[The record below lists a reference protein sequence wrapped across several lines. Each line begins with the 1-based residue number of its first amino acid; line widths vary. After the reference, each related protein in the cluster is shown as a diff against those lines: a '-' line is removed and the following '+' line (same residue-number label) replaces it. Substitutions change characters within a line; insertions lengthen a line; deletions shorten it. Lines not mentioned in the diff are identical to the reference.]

1 MIAQAS
7 VQEVLN
13 RADIVEII
21 GLSVRLKK
29 RGANYV
35 ANCPFHN
42 EKTPSFSVS
51 ASKGFYKCFGCGR
64 GGNVV
69 TFVEEY
75 NKLSFVESIHWLA
88 DFYKIEL
95 QETERS
101 PEQIQSQQTE
111 EALRILNEFAAH
123 FFSESL
129 CQTEEGKNI
138 GLSYFRERG
147 LRQETIDTFRLGYC
161 DESGDSFFREAKSKD
176 YSPELL
182 EKAGLIRERHGQY
195 QDSYRGRVIFPI
207 QGNTG
212 RVLGF
217 GARILKSNDKAPKY
231 VNTPENELYIK
242 SRVLYGLYQARQAMS
257 KLNECLLVEGYLD
270 VISLHQ
276 AGIQHAVASSG
287 TSLTEDQ
294 LRAIGHITKNL
305 NILYD
310 ADPAGIKAALRGID
324 LALSQGFRVHLVL
337 LPEGEDPDSF
347 VQKQGKSGF
356 ETYVAVH
363 KQDVIHFRADLGLR
377 EAAGDP
383 LKKNTLVN
391 EIAETISRV
400 NKAED
405 FSLQQHYIR
414 QASTLLDVDE
424 GGLVILV
431 NKYLRERL
439 DAEARTRKK
448 GSEQA
453 PAVPADTRT
462 EPALTQ
468 PLPTAEMQEWALVR
482 LLLES
487 GELPLSDGKKV
498 ADEIAERVDPTLIET
513 PLARRMF
520 DEYFSHAT
528 GLLPPKVIAYFVSHP
543 NPDFQRQA
551 ASLLHHR
558 DEVSPNWKAMHDIE
572 LPDID
577 QLYLTDADS
586 TLCYFEL
593 KMLEKAQEQVMQK
606 MRDESNMEHI
616 RTLQMMYL
624 ELARVK
630 QDIVSKRGTVTLHQ
644 PLK

>member
-29 RGANYV
+29 RGSNYV

-64 GGNVV
+64 SGDVV

-75 NKLSFVESIHWLA
+75 EKLSFAESIQWLA
-88 DFYKIEL
+88 DYYKIEL

-101 PEQIQSQQTE
+101 PEQIQNQQAE
-111 EALRILNEFAAH
+111 EALRILNDFAAE
-123 FFSESL
+123 FFSNSL
-129 CQTEEGKNI
+129 NHSEEGKSI

-147 LRQETIDTFRLGYC
+147 LRQETIDAFRLGYC
-161 DESGDSFFREAKSKD
+161 SDSGGSFYQEAKSKD
-176 YSPELL
+176 YSNELL
-182 EKAGLIRERHGQY
+182 EKAGLIREWNGKF

-242 SRVLYGLYQARQAMS
+242 SRVLYGLYQARQAMG
-257 KLNECLLVEGYLD
+257 KLDECLLVEGYLD

-337 LPEGEDPDSF
+337 LPAGEDPDSF

-356 ETYVAVH
+356 EQYLVEH
-363 KQDVIHFRADLGLR
+363 KQDVISFRAELGLK
-377 EAAGDP
+377 EAGNDP
-383 LKKNTLVN
+383 VKKNTVVN
-391 EIAETISRV
+391 DIAETISRID
-400 NKAED
+400 KAED
-405 FSLQQHYIR
+405 FSLQQHFIR
-414 QASTLLDVDE
+414 KASSLLNVDE

-431 NKYLRERL
+431 NKFLRNRIE
-439 DAEARTRKK
+439 AESRTRKSQT
-448 GSEQA
+448 GQA
-453 PAVPADTRT
+453 PVAPPDTGT
-462 EPALTQ
+462 EPPIAQ
-468 PLPTAEMQEWALVR
+468 PLPTQEVQEWALVR

-487 GELPLSDGKKV
+487 GGLPITEEKNV
-498 ADEIAERVDPTLIET
+498 AHEVAERVDPELIEN

-520 DEYFSHAT
+520 DEYFSQAA
-528 GLLPPKVIAYFVSHP
+528 GLQPAQVIAHFVNHP
-543 NPDFQRQA
+543 DPAIKRQA
-551 ASLLHHR
+551 ATLLHHR
-558 DEVSPNWKAMHDIE
+558 DELSANWKTLHGIE
-572 LPDID
+572 LPDLD
-577 QLYLTDADS
+577 HLYLADADS

-593 KMLEKAQEQVMQK
+593 KMLEKAQEQVMKKIQSEP
-606 MRDESNMEHI
+606 DLENI
-616 RTLQMMYL
+616 RKLQMAHL
-624 ELARVK
+624 EMARLK
-630 QDIVSKRGTVTLHQ
+630 QEIVSKRGTVTLHQ